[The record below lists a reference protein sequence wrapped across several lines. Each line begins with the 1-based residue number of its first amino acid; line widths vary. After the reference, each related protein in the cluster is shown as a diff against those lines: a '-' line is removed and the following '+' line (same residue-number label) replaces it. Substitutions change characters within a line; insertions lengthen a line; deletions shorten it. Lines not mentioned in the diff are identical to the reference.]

1 MRGFPSLTVWMG
13 MLYTC
18 TCANKSSNSIK
29 VSTNAIAANVA
40 DCSLWLH
47 ILAILRR
54 ILLNLRKFWITN
66 FTNTETVCANVVF
79 CTTVAVLIISFTE
92 NVFVGNIPT
101 GSLYSNTQPIGLIC
115 PLRAKELTFMEMK
128 TALINTQIFGE
139 NRRNFRFNV
148 TVANSV
154 EKIQYADHII
164 S

>member
-1 MRGFPSLTVWMG
+1 
-13 MLYTC
+13 MLSNC
-18 TCANKSSNSIK
+18 TCANKSSNNIK

-40 DCSLWLH
+40 DCSLWPH

-66 FTNTETVCANVVF
+66 FTFTETVCANVVF
-79 CTTVAVLIISFTE
+79 CTTVAVFIISFTE

-115 PLRAKELTFMEMK
+115 PPVTLRTKESTFMETK
-128 TALINTQIFGE
+128 TALMNTQIFGE
-139 NRRNFRFNV
+139 DRRNFRFSV

>member
-1 MRGFPSLTVWMG
+1 MG
-13 MLYTC
+13 MLSNC
-18 TCANKSSNSIK
+18 TCANKSSNNIK

-40 DCSLWLH
+40 DCSLWPH

-66 FTNTETVCANVVF
+66 FTFTETVCANVVF
-79 CTTVAVLIISFTE
+79 CTTVAVFIISFTE

-115 PLRAKELTFMEMK
+115 PPVTLRTKESTFMETK
-128 TALINTQIFGE
+128 TALMNSQIFGE
-139 NRRNFRFNV
+139 DRRNFRFNV
-148 TVANSV
+148 TVANLV

>member
-1 MRGFPSLTVWMG
+1 
-13 MLYTC
+13 MLSNC
-18 TCANKSSNSIK
+18 TCANKSSNNIK

-40 DCSLWLH
+40 DCSLWPH

-66 FTNTETVCANVVF
+66 FTFTETVCANVVF
-79 CTTVAVLIISFTE
+79 CTTVAVFIISFTE

-115 PLRAKELTFMEMK
+115 PPVTLRTKELTFMKTIAK
-128 TALINTQIFGE
+128 TALMNTSTQIFGE
-139 NRRNFRFNV
+139 DRRNFPFNV

-154 EKIQYADHII
+154 KKYNTLII
-164 S
+164 

>member
-1 MRGFPSLTVWMG
+1 
-13 MLYTC
+13 MLSNC
-18 TCANKSSNSIK
+18 TCANKSSNNIK

-40 DCSLWLH
+40 DCSLWPH

-66 FTNTETVCANVVF
+66 FTFTETVCANVVF
-79 CTTVAVLIISFTE
+79 CTTVAVFIISFTE

-115 PLRAKELTFMEMK
+115 PPVTLRTKESTFMETK
-128 TALINTQIFGE
+128 TALMNTQIFGE
-139 NRRNFRFNV
+139 DRRNFRFNV
-148 TVANSV
+148 TVANLV

>member
-1 MRGFPSLTVWMG
+1 MG
-13 MLYTC
+13 MLSNC
-18 TCANKSSNSIK
+18 TCANKSSNNIK

-40 DCSLWLH
+40 DCSLWPH

-79 CTTVAVLIISFTE
+79 CTTVAVFIISFTE

-115 PLRAKELTFMEMK
+115 PPVTLRTKESTFMETK
-128 TALINTQIFGE
+128 TALMNTQIFGE
-139 NRRNFRFNV
+139 DRRNFRFNV

>member
-1 MRGFPSLTVWMG
+1 
-13 MLYTC
+13 MLSNC
-18 TCANKSSNSIK
+18 TCANKSSNNIK

-40 DCSLWLH
+40 DCSLWPH

-79 CTTVAVLIISFTE
+79 CTTVAVFIISFTE

-115 PLRAKELTFMEMK
+115 PPVTLRTKESTFMETK
-128 TALINTQIFGE
+128 TALMNTQIFGE
-139 NRRNFRFNV
+139 DRRNFRFNV

>member
-1 MRGFPSLTVWMG
+1 
-13 MLYTC
+13 MLSNC
-18 TCANKSSNSIK
+18 TCANKSSNNIK

-40 DCSLWLH
+40 DCSLWPH

-66 FTNTETVCANVVF
+66 FTFTETVCANVVF
-79 CTTVAVLIISFTE
+79 CTTVAVFIISFTE

-115 PLRAKELTFMEMK
+115 PPVTLRTKESTFMETK
-128 TALINTQIFGE
+128 TALMNSQIFGE
-139 NRRNFRFNV
+139 DRRNFRFNV
-148 TVANSV
+148 TVANLV